1 MRKILVPLIGVFSL
15 LAVAAQA
22 GSVRI
27 SAFGDS
33 LVQGY
38 GLVQGQGFVPQLQNW
53 LINQGR
59 DVVIVNSGVSGD
71 TTAGGAERVDWA
83 LEDQVTGMIVVLG
96 GNDLLRGLDPADARA
111 NLERIVTTAKSRGV
125 SVMLI
130 GMQAPGNYGPDYKAE
145 FDAIYPELAETYDL
159 HLFDSF
165 FAGFADVEGD
175 LAALGKLMQP
185 DGIHPNADGVAKLV
199 EAMGPSVLS
208 FVDSL

>member
-1 MRKILVPLIGVFSL
+1 MRKILGPLIGFFSL

-22 GSVRI
+22 EPIRI

-38 GLVQGQGFVPQLQNW
+38 GLVQGQGFVPQLQRW
-53 LINQGR
+53 LADRGR

-83 LEDQVTGMIVVLG
+83 LEDQVSGMIVVLG
-96 GNDLLRGLDPADARA
+96 GNDLLRGLAPAEARA

-130 GMQAPGNYGPDYKAE
+130 GMQAPGN
-145 FDAIYPELAETYDL
+145 
-159 HLFDSF
+159 
-165 FAGFADVEGD
+165 
-175 LAALGKLMQP
+175 
-185 DGIHPNADGVAKLV
+185 
-199 EAMGPSVLS
+199 
-208 FVDSL
+208 